1 MYSSLNLYGQSSSAV
16 NKRYP
21 CPNMALPTYH
31 VKEKTPSLPK
41 PKLSRGLDYHPRK
54 LPRVSFDLP
63 TRTLLAPS
71 DNDDDMPSF
80 SSTLLPVM
88 DPRFNLREIC
98 KQCVLLE
105 DHLTHADKRCTDCC
119 TKHFLTIEALAEEAL
134 TLDKDQLLQE
144 DVKGLPR
151 KIRELEMMWMQNP
164 SKCGEISQKLREI
177 RKQFQEK
184 TFMVIEESC
193 GENGGSAC
201 SVRL

>member
-31 VKEKTPSLPK
+31 VKEKTPVLLPK
-41 PKLSRGLDYHPRK
+41 PKLSRVSVDK
-54 LPRVSFDLP
+54 IPRVSFDLSS
-63 TRTLLAPS
+63 TKTHLTPS
-71 DNDDDMPSF
+71 YSNDK
-80 SSTLLPVM
+80 SSSSLTLLPVM

-164 SKCGEISQKLREI
+164 SKCAEISQKLREI